1 MRHILYL
8 LLVTNLVYLGW
19 NLLQTNTNTTA
30 DAQLPPLPP
39 AVKPLVTLQE
49 SRQQS
54 AATDTADTTDT
65 TNTTEITDT
74 PDTTVISVI
83 PDTTNR
89 TDTPIIP
96 VAPDPSASSGDAVVL
111 DELTIA
117 EPPGAGSRANDC
129 QALGPFETEADAQA
143 VAPRLVALGI
153 QPHQRSAEAREE
165 NGYWVY
171 LPSMD
176 RETALEIAHKLDE
189 QGDTDYF
196 IGKDNYIS
204 LGTYQGV
211 ARAEVRLRQVHK
223 LGLDALLEVRYRTH
237 QAYWLEFRDTAGSA
251 QEIAAIMSE
260 QPGLQLHALAC
271 L

>member
-19 NLLQTNTNTTA
+19 NLLQTNTNTTT
-30 DAQLPPLPP
+30 DMQLPPLPA

-54 AATDTADTTDT
+54 AAPETTDT
-65 TNTTEITDT
+65 TETTDT
-74 PDTTVISVI
+74 PVISVI

-143 VAPRLVALGI
+143 VAPRLEALGI
-153 QPHQRSAEAREE
+153 QPRQRSAEAREE

-189 QGDTDYF
+189 QGETDYF

-204 LGTYQGV
+204 LGIYQGIE
-211 ARAEVRLRQVHK
+211 RAEVRMRQVHK

-260 QPGLQLHALAC
+260 QPGLQLHTLAC